1 MGSVW
6 KSPFLLTEEEDKQFA
21 DDYDKFRR
29 RVQPRSPEGEAQQDA
44 GRRRQRGAPKV
55 SLPFVEDLALEEL
68 KSAKQAAKRAGRASR
83 FLAISVREDDGMSWS
98 ASAVDRAVAQH
109 DPKLERI
116 PLRGRLSAAD
126 SPEIARVIGSKKLLR
141 LATKHRVSKS
151 IGPRPWM
158 TAVLASG
165 FIALS
170 AVFTM
175 MSDMTR
181 PFFIASLVAI
191 PILALLTQPVS
202 ERLKLRDVDGAL
214 ERLVEEL
221 SKKRE
226 SEAYGKFVDAVAER
240 LAGYRLPRC
249 VVIDGYE
256 RLDTTTKAV
265 IRSYFR
271 RYAKAALDYE
281 LWVVFE
287 TFGSEDFGDKA
298 RTSLDAYGH
307 KWTRWYEQLLLDDG
321 ERQRLAEDCE
331 RPGQADL
338 HTVKAICGAGEE
350 GDGSYE
356 LFFDEY
362 RRKYPT
368 SATQDGT
375 LELFYLLALGSAW
388 GGSPMF
394 SEQFLH
400 KRLRAKAG
408 VRQDVLRVFLAGTG
422 VGALTK
428 DPVAETLVAIKQR
441 CQRYLT
447 YEPDGPSEFRV
458 LPEVGRFLAANHG
471 AYGLPDPRLGHLF
484 WALLWYDL
492 RGVVPLGGFLARKL
506 MLHILESL
514 SPDVLPEPTLRASAR
529 QALFEAI
536 LFSVD
541 RGMRLCVLERIPG
554 LLARAQRLL
563 ESTDPTPSD
572 VKRLRNHA
580 LQAYSVL
587 GDEQLLSVIF
597 ELEDQPEAEPTGAVA
612 AMEDPLDRLFLQT
625 MTAVGGDDDSRRS
638 DLALA
643 WSGSDSAVKTYGQ
656 VRAAWLALV
665 LKPFATDAQP
675 SLIEAAR
682 VAGERL
688 PELVRSALARFQQG
702 DLEGS
707 LAIDVMSLS
716 TGLWCLTTRVLEA
729 APMLQQASEILAE
742 LQRQDEDSDTF
753 VALEDHFA
761 DAAEP
766 LRELMR
772 VLEQSTYEASN
783 LQKAKIRSVSSG
795 GLDFILDVAASE
807 LFMTVSACA
816 ALASRTYG
824 GIPGGLLHE
833 DDAVGLIE
841 LAMEDGLGVPRE
853 EVERWR
859 GEVGFKLL
867 GAIEHQMDGLRATC
881 GSLGLRQLTSF
892 IGVRRADFHV
902 LKLKRQKQPP
912 VVHDLVNTLAG
923 EIKSPD
929 FVGLLAS
936 GTVAKGVTSV
946 GESSALLLCI
956 GLDAALNAGFDRQF
970 TAQLCLLAIH
980 QGSSYGINMDPF
992 LDHLLHQGLGDR
1004 PDDLF
1009 TLLERLPSDL
1019 TAESANWLLNSVE
1032 QTDRVDLARDATA
1045 FLRALAQRI
1054 EREAVRDMLL
1064 QRIETFELRSK
1075 LKAHETV
1082 DGDQLVDSW
1091 KERNWTGHHY
1101 AWLLYLLLAHDRA
1114 RISDKV
1120 VEEAKAVL
1128 EEHRE
1133 YQGTGQQSFRHSSYI
1148 HLATEVA
1155 RLPSD
1160 AQLVQHRTPVPFPPA
1175 GGAPF
1180 TAPADQADEDWS
1192 AAQQVGVDVLRQS
1205 IDSWE
1210 SDLSIGANK
1219 QILRVLV
1226 VNDSD
1231 DEEKWR
1237 EKLVWWDVADLEQD
1251 SIEKLP
1257 SLVEQGQYFLLF
1269 KHYYDVLDVW
1279 GLDANQSPVDLRRA
1293 MEDPGTRQRDLTAWR
1308 DGGQQVPP
1316 SFVQRQG
1323 RAQVNSQFLRYGHAL
1338 FSAPADQ
1345 DGGLDDAR
1353 AQFNQ
1358 EARRS
1363 LESLYRQ
1370 ITSLPTIPIEIKGI
1384 LKRHQESLLN
1394 PSVPS

>member
-1 MGSVW
+1 MW
-6 KSPFLLTEEEDKQFA
+6 KSPFLLTEEEHKRFA

-29 RVQPRSPEGEAQQDA
+29 RVQNRSPDGETQQDA

-55 SLPFVEDLALEEL
+55 NLPFVEELTLDEL
-68 KSAKQAAKRAGRASR
+68 KSAKQAAKRTGRASR
-83 FLAISVREDDGMSWS
+83 FLAVSVREDDGMSWS
-98 ASAVDRAVAQH
+98 ASAVDRAVAQE

-126 SPEIARVIGSKKLLR
+126 APEIARVIGPKKLLR
-141 LATKHRVSKS
+141 LAIKHRVSKS
-151 IGPRPWM
+151 IGPRAWV
-158 TAVLASG
+158 TAVLAGG

-170 AVFTM
+170 AAFTV
-175 MSDMTR
+175 MSDMSR
-181 PFFIASLVAI
+181 PLFLVSLVAI
-191 PILALLTQPVS
+191 PALALLTQPVS
-202 ERLKLRDVDGAL
+202 ERLKFRDLDSAL
-214 ERLVEEL
+214 EQLVEEL
-221 SKKRE
+221 SRKRE
-226 SEAYGKFVDAVAER
+226 TEAYGKFVDAVAER

-249 VVIDGYE
+249 VIVDGYE

-265 IRSYFR
+265 IRSYYR

-287 TFGSEDFGDKA
+287 TLGSEDFGDKA

-307 KWTRWYEQLLLDDG
+307 NWTRWYEQLLLDDG
-321 ERQRLAEDCE
+321 ERQRLAEHCG
-331 RPGQADL
+331 RSGQADL
-338 HTVKAICGAGEE
+338 HTVKAICGAGEG
-350 GDGSYE
+350 GDASYE
-356 LFFDEY
+356 LFFDDY
-362 RRKYPT
+362 RRKYPA

-408 VRQDVLRVFLAGTG
+408 VRQEVLRVFLAGTG

-428 DPVAETLVAIKQR
+428 DPLAETLVAMKKR

-484 WALLWYDL
+484 WALLWHDL
-492 RGVVPLGGFLARKL
+492 RAAVPLGGFLARKL

-514 SPDVLPEPTLRASAR
+514 SPDLLPEPRLRASAMR
-529 QALFEAI
+529 ALFDAT
-536 LFSVD
+536 LFAVD
-541 RGMRLCVLERIPG
+541 RGMKLCVLERIPG

-563 ESTDPTPSD
+563 ESADPTPSD
-572 VKRLRNHA
+572 AKRLRNHA

-597 ELEDQPEAEPTGAVA
+597 ELEDQPEAEPTDATAAVD
-612 AMEDPLDRLFLQT
+612 DPLDRLFLQT
-625 MTAVGGDDDSRRS
+625 MSATGGDGDSRRS

-665 LKPFATDAQP
+665 LKPFLTDAQP

-688 PELVRSALARFQQG
+688 PGLVRSALARFQQG

-729 APMLQQASEILAE
+729 APMLQQTGEVVAE
-742 LQRQDEDSDTF
+742 LRRHGEDSDALA
-753 VALEDHFA
+753 ALEDHL
-761 DAAEP
+761 AAGTEP
-766 LRELMR
+766 LRELMKM
-772 VLEQSTYEASN
+772 LEQSTYEASN
-783 LQKAKIRSVSSG
+783 LQKAKIRSVSSD
-795 GLDFILDVAASE
+795 GLDFILDVAATE

-824 GIPGGLLHE
+824 GIADELHE

-841 LAMEDGLGVPRE
+841 LAMEDGLGVPRT

-902 LKLKRQKQPP
+902 LKLKGQKQPP
-912 VVHDLVNTLAG
+912 VVHDLVNTLAA

-936 GTVAKGVTSV
+936 GTVAKGAASV
-946 GESSALLLCI
+946 GESSAMLLCV
-956 GLDAALNAGFDRQF
+956 GLDAALDAGFDRQF
-970 TAQLCLLAIH
+970 TAQLCLLAIN
-980 QGSSYGINMDPF
+980 QGSSYGINMDRF

-1004 PDDLF
+1004 ADDLF
-1009 TLLERLPSDL
+1009 TLLERLPTDMV
-1019 TAESANWLLNSVE
+1019 AEAANWLLNSVE
-1032 QTDRVDLARDATA
+1032 QTDRVDLARDATE
-1045 FLRALAQRI
+1045 FLRALAPKIKR
-1054 EREAVRDMLL
+1054 APVRDMTL

-1075 LKAHETV
+1075 LKAGETV
-1082 DGDQLVDSW
+1082 DGDQLIDSW
-1091 KERNWTGHHY
+1091 KERSWSGPHY
-1101 AWLLYLLLAHDRA
+1101 AWLLYLLLAHDSGH
-1114 RISDKV
+1114 ISNKV
-1120 VEEAKAVL
+1120 VEEAMAVL
-1128 EEHRE
+1128 EE
-1133 YQGTGQQSFRHSSYI
+1133 YQQTRGTGQQRFRYSSYI

-1155 RLPSD
+1155 LLSSH
-1160 AQLVQHRTPVPFPPA
+1160 AQSVQHPAWAPTPPA
-1175 GGAPF
+1175 AGAWFAAP
-1180 TAPADQADEDWS
+1180 TDPADGDWS
-1192 AAQQVGVDVLRQS
+1192 AAQQVGVDVLKQS
-1205 IDSWE
+1205 IDGWE

-1219 QILRVLV
+1219 QILRVLI
-1226 VNDSD
+1226 VNDS
-1231 DEEKWR
+1231 EEEGRWR
-1237 EKLVWWDVADLEQD
+1237 DKLVWWDVADLEQD
-1251 SIEKLP
+1251 SIERLP

-1269 KHYYDVLDVW
+1269 KHYYDVLEVW
-1279 GLDANQSPVDLRRA
+1279 GLNADQPVDLRRA
-1293 MEDPGTRQRDLTAWR
+1293 QSDLTSWR
-1308 DGGQQVPP
+1308 AGGQQVPP
-1316 SFVQRQG
+1316 SFVQRQR
-1323 RAQVNSQFLRYGHAL
+1323 RAQLNSQFLRYGHTL

-1345 DGGLDDAR
+1345 DRSLDEAR

-1363 LESLYRQ
+1363 LDSLYRQ